1 MLEFIYFLYP
11 VHFIFFYTF
20 QLFLFAFF
28 FQLRAMKLSEEKVR
42 NESEKKKF
50 VYKWV
55 MSMRNLEKRI
65 RR

>member
-42 NESEKKKF
+42 NESEKK
-50 VYKWV
+50 
-55 MSMRNLEKRI
+55 I
-65 RR
+65 RV